1 MMKSASHPSAGER
14 IPFLDYVRVI
24 AIFMVMLVHAA
35 ENFYSY
41 NPSGLAGNI
50 SFLANESNR
59 FWAAFWDG
67 GISRTCVPLFMI
79 VSAYL
84 LVPMR
89 KEQTMGQFYRHRFG
103 RILPP
108 TLVFMLLYA
117 FLPLLWGGMTWEQS
131 MNDFKML
138 PLNFPSMA
146 GHLWF
151 MYPLIGL
158 YLMIPVLSPWLRG
171 ASARE
176 ELVFIGIFAVST
188 FIPWIHQF
196 IAPEVWGECFWNEF
210 HALWYFSGFIGY
222 LVLAHYIRFHL
233 DWSRARRLAVGSVC
247 FLAGAAFTF
256 WSFWLRGEPGVSIE
270 TPVLEW
276 GWSMTAP
283 NVVLATF
290 GAFLLFTCIEVRR
303 APAIITEVSKL
314 SFGMYLMHMFF
325 LPHFAALF
333 IQGDPANPIIHVAIA
348 IPCIAVLTYIST
360 IIVTKLISFIPGSKW
375 IVGC

>member
-1 MMKSASHPSAGER
+1 MKSATLPSAGER
-14 IPFLDYVRVI
+14 IPFLDFARAI

-84 LVPMR
+84 LTPMR
-89 KEQTMGQFYRHRFG
+89 KEQTMGRFYRHRFG

-108 TLVFMLLYA
+108 TLVFMVLYT

-131 MNDFKML
+131 MNDFRML
-138 PLNFPSMA
+138 PFNFPSMA

-158 YLMIPVLSPWLRG
+158 YLVIPVISPWLRS
-171 ASARE
+171 ASARD

-196 IAPEVWGECFWNEF
+196 IAPEAWGECFWNEF

-233 DWSRARRLAVGSVC
+233 DWSRTRRLTVGSVC
-247 FLAGAAFTF
+247 FLIGAAFTF
-256 WSFWLRGEPGVSIE
+256 WSFWLKGEPGVPIE

-276 GWSMTAP
+276 GWRMTAP

-303 APAIITEVSKL
+303 APAIITEISKL
-314 SFGMYLMHMFF
+314 SFGMYLTHMFF
-325 LPHFAALF
+325 LPHFADLF

-348 IPCIAVLTYIST
+348 IPCIAALTYVST
-360 IIVTKLISFIPGSKW
+360 IIVTKLVSFIPGSRW